1 MPIGNTI
8 RNMRWWRWWGKTTA
22 KTLPTNFIREMQS

>member
-8 RNMRWWRWWGKTTA
+8 RSMRWWRWWGKTTA
-22 KTLPTNFIREMQS
+22 KTPYVYYW